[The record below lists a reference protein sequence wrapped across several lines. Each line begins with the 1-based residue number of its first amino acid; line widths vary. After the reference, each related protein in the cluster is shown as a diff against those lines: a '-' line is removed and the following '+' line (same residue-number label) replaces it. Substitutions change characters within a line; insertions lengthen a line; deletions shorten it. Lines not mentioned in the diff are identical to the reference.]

1 MKVYIAV
8 EAESKRVAKKFL
20 TDQSLS
26 LKMNASTDPEKI
38 RELVETRNADP
49 KLQSWTMFEVEVIDD
64 SIKQMI
70 GQ

>member
-1 MKVYIAV
+1 MILFIAA
-8 EAESKRVAKKFL
+8 EAESERLARKLLA
-20 TDQSLS
+20 DGNLS

-49 KLQSWTMFEVEVIDD
+49 KLQSWTMFEVKVIDN